1 MNVTITRR
9 AALGAA
15 SAALAA
21 PAVRA
26 QGTTY
31 PSKPVRIVVPFP
43 PGGLV
48 DTLARSVS
56 QSLAARLGQPFVVD
70 NRAGAGGNIGADLVA
85 KAAPDGYT
93 LLASSMGPLAVNQ
106 FIYPSMPYDTNTAFA
121 PITLLASTPKVICV
135 ANARPW
141 RNLGALV

>member
-1 MNVTITRR
+1 MNQGITRR
-9 AALGAA
+9 AVLGAA
-15 SAALAA
+15 AAALAT

-26 QGTTY
+26 QSGGY
-31 PSKPVRIVVPFP
+31 PNKPVRIVVPFP

-48 DTLARSVS
+48 DLLARSVS

-93 LLASSMGPLAVNQ
+93 LLASSTRMA
-106 FIYPSMPYDTNTAFA
+106 PSGIAA
-121 PITLLASTPKVICV
+121 CSRCSA
-135 ANARPW
+135 
-141 RNLGALV
+141 